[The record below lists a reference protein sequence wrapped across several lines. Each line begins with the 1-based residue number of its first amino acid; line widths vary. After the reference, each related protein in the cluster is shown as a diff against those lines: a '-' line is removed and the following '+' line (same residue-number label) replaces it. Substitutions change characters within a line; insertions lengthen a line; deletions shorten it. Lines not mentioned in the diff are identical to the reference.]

1 MIALFTR
8 TKRRDGLINVRF
20 GLPVI
25 VPCPAIGVKAIDLT
39 HTLSVNIPTWDGGCG
54 FNLTITRDYD
64 EFAAPDLFRV
74 QKIICGAGSGTHMDA
89 PAHVVSGAATIDELG
104 LDVLLSDCVVID
116 VSAEAD
122 ETYMVAPTVVE
133 QFEREHGQI
142 SPQSF
147 VIFYTGWDKYWED
160 KTKYRNNYVFPS
172 VQPSTAKMLLE
183 RNIAGIGIDTL
194 SCDRGDQGFPVH
206 RVILGA
212 GKYLVE
218 NIANAKELP
227 PTGGRILVL
236 PLKLKH
242 GTEAPVRL
250 IAFV

>member
-1 MIALFTR
+1 
-8 TKRRDGLINVRF
+8 
-20 GLPVI
+20 
-25 VPCPAIGVKAIDLT
+25 
-39 HTLSVNIPTWDGGCG
+39 
-54 FNLTITRDYD
+54 
-64 EFAAPDLFRV
+64 
-74 QKIICGAGSGTHMDA
+74 MDA
-89 PAHVVSGAATIDELG
+89 PAHVVSGAATIDKLG

-142 SPQSF
+142 APQSF

-172 VQPSTAKMLLE
+172 VQLSTAKMLLE
-183 RNIAGIGIDTL
+183 RSITGIGIDTL

-227 PTGGRILVL
+227 PTGSRILVL

-250 IAFV
+250 VAFV